1 MMTRQSDSD
10 HPLIFRIDG
19 RKIKSAKDFYR
30 EIGFAVSGPG
40 GYFGRNLDALAD
52 CLRGG
57 FGTPEDRPYEFEWQ
71 HSALSRRYLENV
83 QQGQRSFFDSVRDV
97 FDDGGVTLHTRW
109 PRMPSGVE
117 DFAAPS
123 PTGLAQRGSRVAGSR
138 D

>member
-10 HPLIFRIDG
+10 EPVIFRIDG

-57 FGTPEDRPYEFEWQ
+57 FGTPEHRPYEFEWQ
-71 HSALSRRYLENV
+71 HSALSRRYLDDIGY
-83 QQGQRSFFDSVRDV
+83 GQSTFFDAIQDV
-97 FDDGGVTLHTRW
+97 FDDAGVALRL
-109 PRMPSGVE
+109 R
-117 DFAAPS
+117 
-123 PTGLAQRGSRVAGSR
+123 
-138 D
+138 